1 MRIVKRSLKQGYN
14 GGVTKATE
22 RVREI
27 TAHLGLPLPVPQE
40 RREDAPNE
48 SVRNGLHPAI
58 CKGLG
63 NCVSSRAADAAIVI
77 LKSFQQLRQSRPRGT
92 KTNQVT
98 QQMASQR
105 TFSNSERLSKD
116 TNGSLTSKSVNDR
129 TPIEGFPLEHTNN
142 IRRRQVKVNHG
153 SIT

>member
-14 GGVTKATE
+14 GGVTKTTK
-22 RVREI
+22 RVRET
-27 TAHLGLPLPVPQE
+27 TATLGRRLPLPVPQE
-40 RREDAPNE
+40 RREDAPNK

-63 NCVSSRAADAAIVI
+63 NCVSSRGADAAIVI
-77 LKSFQQLRQSRPRGT
+77 LKSFQQLRESRPPGT
-92 KTNQVT
+92 KTNQVA

-105 TFSNSERLSKD
+105 TFSNSERLSQD

-129 TPIEGFPLEHTNN
+129 TPVVGFPL
-142 IRRRQVKVNHG
+142 
-153 SIT
+153 